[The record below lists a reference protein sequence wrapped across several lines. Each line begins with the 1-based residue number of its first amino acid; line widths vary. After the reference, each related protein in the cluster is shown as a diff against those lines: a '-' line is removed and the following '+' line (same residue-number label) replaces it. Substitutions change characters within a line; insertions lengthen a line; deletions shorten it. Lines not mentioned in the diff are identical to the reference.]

1 MAMGEFTEQ
10 ERRRFADLVVS
21 KFLKQEM
28 PEIYK
33 MLVEGGQIIEAPPCN
48 RWLEA
53 DCELS

>member
-1 MAMGEFTEQ
+1 MGEFTEQ

-21 KFLKQEM
+21 RFLKQEM

-33 MLVEGGQIIEAPPCN
+33 MLVEGGQIIEVPPCD

-53 DCELS
+53 DFALR